1 MSTMNERLV
10 GSLDPYERVVVAD
23 GLSIITGAKV
33 APDQI
38 LDVLTDM
45 SDTYGGY
52 GLVAVMEA
60 LRNSKLGE

>member
-10 GSLDPYERVVVAD
+10 SDMSEYEREVVAD
-23 GLSIITGAKV
+23 GLSIISGSKV
-33 APDQI
+33 APEEV

-52 GLVAVMEA
+52 GIVAVMEA

>member
-1 MSTMNERLV
+1 MNERLV
-10 GSLDPYERVVVAD
+10 SDMSEYEREVVAD
-23 GLSIITGAKV
+23 GLSIISGSKV
-33 APDQI
+33 APEEV

-52 GLVAVMEA
+52 GIVAVMEA